1 MQKPNKK
8 NNVYYIDNKLF
19 FEEMK
24 KYRAAR
30 ILAETEGKK
39 IPKIPDYIGEC
50 FFKIAN
56 KLSNRP
62 NFINYSYKEE
72 MIGDGIENC
81 INYMNSFDPEKSN
94 NPFAYFTQI
103 VWHSFIHRIQKEKKQ
118 QYIKY
123 KSMNNMIIN
132 NEHFIGDDSF
142 YSISPERISPES
154 YENTQ
159 KFIVNYENNIEKT
172 KQKKQEKKALELFIE
187 EE

>member
-1 MQKPNKK
+1 MKKQKQNSAF
-8 NNVYYIDNKLF
+8 YIDNKKF
-19 FEEMK
+19 YEEMK
-24 KYRAAR
+24 RYKDLCKEAEQNSKEIPR
-30 ILAETEGKK
+30 I
-39 IPKIPDYIGEC
+39 PNYIGEC
-50 FFKIAN
+50 FYKIAN

-72 MIGDGIENC
+72 MVGDGIENC
-81 INYMNSFDPEKSN
+81 INYVKSFDPDKSN

-132 NEHFIGDDSF
+132 NEHFVGETENF
-142 YSISPERISPES
+142 SITPEN

-159 KFIVNYENNIEKT
+159 KFITTYESNIEKV
-172 KQKKQEKKALELFIE
+172 KKKKQEKKALELFIE
-187 EE
+187 ED

>member
-1 MQKPNKK
+1 
-8 NNVYYIDNKLF
+8 
-19 FEEMK
+19 
-24 KYRAAR
+24 
-30 ILAETEGKK
+30 
-39 IPKIPDYIGEC
+39 
-50 FFKIAN
+50 
-56 KLSNRP
+56 
-62 NFINYSYKEE
+62 

-123 KSMNNMIIN
+123 KSMNNMIID

-172 KQKKQEKKALELFIE
+172 KQKRQEKKALELFIE

>member
-1 MQKPNKK
+1 MECIMQKQNKK
-8 NNVYYIDNKLF
+8 NNVYYIDNKKF

-24 KYRAAR
+24 VYRE
-30 ILAETEGKK
+30 LCFEAEAENKQ
-39 IPKIPDYIGEC
+39 IPRVPNYIGEC
-50 FFKIAN
+50 FYKIAT

-81 INYMNSFDPEKSN
+81 INYIRSFDPDKSN
-94 NPFAYFTQI
+94 NPFSYFTQI

-132 NEHFIGDDSF
+132 NEHFVGDDEF
-142 YSISPERISPES
+142 YSITPES
-154 YENTQ
+154 FENTQ
-159 KFIVNYENNIEKT
+159 KFITTYEDNIEKA
-172 KQKKQEKKALELFIE
+172 KKKKQEKKSLEFFIE
-187 EE
+187 E

>member
-1 MQKPNKK
+1 MQKQNKK
-8 NNVYYIDNKLF
+8 NGIYYIDNKFF

-24 KYRAAR
+24 KYKAAYALAQTENKTLPR
-30 ILAETEGKK
+30 I
-39 IPKIPDYIGEC
+39 PNYIGEC

-72 MIGDGIENC
+72 MIGDAIENC
-81 INYMNSFDPEKSN
+81 INYVNSFDPEKSN

-103 VWHSFIHRIQKEKKQ
+103 VWNSFIHRIQKEKRQ

-132 NEHFIGDDSF
+132 NEHFVGDDNF
-142 YSISPERISPES
+142 YSISPEN

-159 KFIVNYENNIEKT
+159 KFIVTYEANIEKA

>member
-1 MQKPNKK
+1 MQKVNKK
-8 NNVYYIDNKLF
+8 NNVYYIDNKRF

-24 KYRAAR
+24 IYKE
-30 ILAETEGKK
+30 LCKVAENEGKDN
-39 IPKIPDYIGEC
+39 PKIPNYIGEC
-50 FFKIAN
+50 FYKIAN

-81 INYMNSFDPEKSN
+81 INYIKSFDPEKSN
-94 NPFAYFTQI
+94 NPFSYFTQI

-132 NEHFIGDDSF
+132 NEHFVGDDDH
-142 YSISPERISPES
+142 YTVTPES
-154 YENTQ
+154 FEVIE
-159 KFIVNYENNIEKT
+159 KFIVTYETNIEKV
-172 KQKKQEKKALELFIE
+172 KKKKQEKKALELFIE
-187 EE
+187 ED

>member
-1 MQKPNKK
+1 MQKQNKK

-24 KYRAAR
+24 KYKAACA
-30 ILAETEGKK
+30 LAEIEGRRA
-39 IPKIPDYIGEC
+39 PKIPNYIGEC
-50 FFKIAN
+50 FFNIAN

-132 NEHFIGDDSF
+132 NEHFVGETENF
-142 YSISPERISPES
+142 SITPES

-159 KFIVNYENNIEKT
+159 KFITTYESNIENNKKKKEEK
-172 KQKKQEKKALELFIE
+172 KEKKALELFIE
-187 EE
+187 DKK